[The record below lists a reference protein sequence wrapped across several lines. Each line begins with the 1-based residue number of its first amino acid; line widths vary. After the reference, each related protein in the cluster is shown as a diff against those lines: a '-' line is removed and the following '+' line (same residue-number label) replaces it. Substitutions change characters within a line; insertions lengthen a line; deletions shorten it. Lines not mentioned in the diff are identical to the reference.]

1 MNKDMMNID
10 DILDTMDDL
19 LDKALGVPLS
29 GGKCLINIEDMRNLI
44 GDVRLNLP
52 GEIKQAKLI
61 VADRKIILSD
71 AKRESEAIVKKS
83 EEKAKHLMDEQE
95 VLKQATAKASEI
107 ITDAQSKS
115 RELRNATNEY
125 VDKILSEMEQL
136 LIKNMNDV
144 KRTRN
149 VVKQAR

>member
-10 DILDTMDDL
+10 DILDTMDDM

-29 GGKCLINIEDMRNLI
+29 GGKCLVNIEGMRNLI
-44 GDVRLNLP
+44 ADVRLNLP

-83 EEKAKHLMDEQE
+83 EEKAKQLLDEQE

-107 ITDAQSKS
+107 IADAQSKS

-136 LIKNMNDV
+136 LINNMNDV

-149 VVKQAR
+149 VVKQSK